1 MGSERTG
8 TPPNA
13 SPRAESATPHEA
25 RKDDMPEKADATARA
40 EPTAPPSKDE
50 PRVGVDDDGT
60 RDEARATPATQQD
73 PAREQDAKPTP
84 SATQE
89 EKAPAPGVAKKR
101 VSQLGT
107 LASKTRKKRKS
118 QLADLSAAAT
128 AQPVKLN
135 TLEKSKLD
143 WETYKGTV
151 PTTGAPET
159 MSEAEREELD
169 AQTRGGGSGLSDV
182 KGYLHRKEFLDR
194 VHNRL
199 DAQEYDAHL
208 S

>member
-1 MGSERTG
+1 MGSERTD

-13 SPRAESATPHEA
+13 APHVEGKTPN
-25 RKDDMPEKADATARA
+25 DACKEETPQKTNNLSHA
-40 EPTAPPSKDE
+40 EPTAPASTDKQRDNADGAHDE
-50 PRVGVDDDGT
+50 EHKP
-60 RDEARATPATQQD
+60 PATEKGQT
-73 PAREQDAKPTP
+73 AEQD
-84 SATQE
+84 SASTHSPPAQD
-89 EKAPAPGVAKKR
+89 EKATVPGIAKKR

-143 WETYKGTV
+143 WETYKGTI
-151 PTTGAPET
+151 PTTDAPET
-159 MSEAEREELD
+159 MSEAEREELE
-169 AQTRGGGSGLSDV
+169 AQTRSGGSGLGDV
-182 KGYLHRKEFLDR
+182 KGYLHRKEFLER
-194 VHNRL
+194 VHSRL
-199 DAQEYDAHL
+199 DAQEYNAHF

>member
-1 MGSERTG
+1 MGSERSD

-13 SPRAESATPHEA
+13 ASHPEGTAPHEA
-25 RKDDMPEKADATARA
+25 RKDETPQEADNVLRA
-40 EPTAPPSKDE
+40 EPTAPASTDK
-50 PRVGVDDDGT
+50 PRDNADGA
-60 RDEARATPATQQD
+60 RDEAHTPPATQQD
-73 PAREQDAKPTP
+73 QAEQGSSPTQPPPAEDGK
-84 SATQE
+84 AT
-89 EKAPAPGVAKKR
+89 APGIAKKR

-107 LASKTRKKRKS
+107 LASKTRIKRKS

-151 PTTGAPET
+151 PTKDAPET
-159 MSEAEREELD
+159 MSEAEREELE
-169 AQTRGGGSGLSDV
+169 AQTRGGGSGLGDV